1 MNFKIDSDLFDFL
14 GIEVVSDNNE
24 IKLLQKG
31 LINKVIKASGLE
43 YSNGRKTPATTSPL
57 GTDGN
62 GAKISESWNYSSL
75 IGMLMYLASNSRPD
89 IQFSVHQCAR
99 FTHSPK
105 QSHANALK
113 KIVKYLVSTKDKG
126 LVFRRK
132 DNMDIN

>member
-1 MNFKIDSDLFDFL
+1 MV
-14 GIEVVSDNNE
+14 E
-24 IKLLQKG
+24 
-31 LINKVIKASGLE
+31 
-43 YSNGRKTPATTSPL
+43 TPSTTSPL

-62 GAKISESWNYSSL
+62 GDKISESWNYSSL

-113 KIVKYLVSTKDKG
+113 KIVKYLVSTKDKV

-132 DNMDIN
+132 DNMDINFYVDSDF